1 MNDRGVLTRPAMR
14 RALEGLR
21 DRPLNF
27 DLTELDSHSRGPG
40 WHLDERSQPLP
51 PEPPGPPEPG
61 GSYEVARRL
70 MLDYEFADPSL
81 VRAIYFAD
89 APLDGRDMLLQLRF
103 LVLRFRVGVRV
114 VAVREGT
121 RTRAGR
127 PVALFGWS
135 YATLE
140 GHLEVGRMDYDVR
153 KWLDS
158 GAVEFRL
165 SAVSRM
171 ANIRN
176 PAIRLGFRLFGR
188 REQLKFYRRCGERM
202 ARFTEMELRNP
213 KDARGAH
220 VVDDVAVSPATSEQA
235 EERR

>member
-1 MNDRGVLTRPAMR
+1 MIDETLLARPAMR

-21 DRPLNF
+21 DRPLNL
-27 DLTELDSHSRGPG
+27 DLAELDRRPLGRG

-51 PEPPGPPEPG
+51 PERPGPPEPG

-103 LVLRFRVGVRV
+103 FFLRFRVGVRV
-114 VAVREGT
+114 VAVREGV
-121 RTRAGR
+121 RTCAAG

-153 KWLDS
+153 KSLDS

-171 ANIRN
+171 ADIRN
-176 PAIRLGFRLFGR
+176 PAVRLGFRLVGR

-202 ARFTEMELRNP
+202 ARFTERALRDGGSAP
-213 KDARGAH
+213 SAR
-220 VVDDVAVSPATSEQA
+220 VVANVVASPTPD
-235 EERR
+235 ERPR

>member
-1 MNDRGVLTRPAMR
+1 MTDRTSLATSAMR
-14 RALEGLR
+14 SALEGLR
-21 DRPLNF
+21 HRPLNF
-27 DLTELDSHSRGPG
+27 DLAAVERRPRVPG
-40 WHLDERSQPLP
+40 WHVDERSQQLP
-51 PEPPGPPEPG
+51 PERPGPPEPG

-89 APLDGRDMLLQLRF
+89 APLEGRDMLLQLRF
-103 LVLRFRVGVRV
+103 LTLRFRVGVRV
-114 VAVREGT
+114 VAVREGS
-121 RTRAGR
+121 RTAAGR
-127 PVALFGWS
+127 PLELFGWS
-135 YATLE
+135 YATLD

-171 ANIRN
+171 AEIRN

-202 ARFTEMELRNP
+202 ARFTEMGLQNP
-213 KDARGAH
+213 EIARDARR
-220 VVDDVAVSPATSEQA
+220 VDDLVLSPSPREQA